1 MERVLEILS
10 PRKYEAYLAN
20 LWSRC
25 QRRVSGWFASRL
37 LSCLFIGLASFL
49 VFKLF
54 KVDYAFSLAFFAGAI
69 DFIPIIGPIIAGA
82 VAFVIVAMGSLT
94 KALFVLAA
102 FALLQQIEGNLISPL
117 LTKKFVGLPPI
128 LVLLALAIGG
138 KLWGILGAILVIPLA
153 GILYE
158 FLRDFLKKR
167 KEEKAVV
174 L

>member
-1 MERVLEILS
+1 
-10 PRKYEAYLAN
+10 
-20 LWSRC
+20 
-25 QRRVSGWFASRL
+25 
-37 LSCLFIGLASFL
+37 
-49 VFKLF
+49 
-54 KVDYAFSLAFFAGAI
+54 
-69 DFIPIIGPIIAGA
+69 
-82 VAFVIVAMGSLT
+82 MGSIT